1 VRRRIRRKKDENVLV
16 HKLVG
21 HHQGGDRNSKLAPG
35 QAARQAIP
43 FLEPVNVVEGEDYDR
58 LRDLGGLEDFLHELS
73 EVRGNGEL
81 EGSGVRARVREEM
94 VATGR
99 GRV

>member
-1 VRRRIRRKKDENVLV
+1 MRRRIRRKKDENVLV

-35 QAARQAIP
+35 QAARQAIS

-58 LRDLGGLEDFLHELS
+58 LRDLGSLELADAVERAMSSLARPMAAWSLTAVCLS
-73 EVRGNGEL
+73 
-81 EGSGVRARVREEM
+81 
-94 VATGR
+94 
-99 GRV
+99 